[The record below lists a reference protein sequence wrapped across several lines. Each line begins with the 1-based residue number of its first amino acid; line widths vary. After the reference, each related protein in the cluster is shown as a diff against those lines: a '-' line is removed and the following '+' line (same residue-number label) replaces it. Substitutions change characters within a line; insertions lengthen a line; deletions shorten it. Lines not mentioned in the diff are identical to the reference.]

1 MKWTAKN
8 PPRFED
14 FLVSEA
20 WQRTVAPVK
29 IMSRSEH
36 LYRTRLTN
44 AGKEPPNFAGHYR
57 YVQWGCGSECISGAV
72 IDLRTGEVFSPPL
85 ATHSIHSSVC
95 ESAYDNSGV
104 EFRLDSRLMI
114 VGCGLNYS
122 ERLQRNLPYAYY

>member
-20 WQRTVAPVK
+20 WQRTAAPVK

-57 YVQWGCGSECISGAV
+57 YVQWGCGSEGISGAV
-72 IDLRTGEVFSPPL
+72 VDLRTGEEFSPPL
-85 ATHSIHSSVC
+85 STGPNHVSGRETTHDKPVH
-95 ESAYDNSGV
+95 D
-104 EFRLDSRLMI
+104 F
-114 VGCGLNYS
+114 
-122 ERLQRNLPYAYY
+122 